1 MWSGRRGVATVVER
15 RVAGSSATGAVTSAN
30 VFTSATG
37 PSGMHVEVEI
47 PDKYADKL
55 GEIEEVDPTF
65 REQIEIE
72 VLPQVLRLINEGHR
86 QLDEQRSA
94 TVDAR
99 DAGDAADE
107 SDD

>member
-1 MWSGRRGVATVVER
+1 
-15 RVAGSSATGAVTSAN
+15 
-30 VFTSATG
+30 
-37 PSGMHVEVEI
+37 MHVEVEI

-86 QLDEQRSA
+86 QVEESA
-94 TVDAR
+94 QGAVDPR
-99 DAGDAADE
+99 DANAPED
-107 SDD
+107 